1 MKFFGFNLQEK
12 DYAEFLLLSFS
23 TACLLLAA
31 SFIVSHFPIW
41 NSSLYSFWKSNFG
54 NCLSSRLL
62 RTVLQF
68 LPPYQSWKP
77 NKSSAVVKFKN
88 KAVLSFST
96 NPKCSKKKVTLFCF
110 KEQTAIVSFQ
120 QKQAAVRSLVTIT
133 EYKRNLLSKF
143 NTKVEYW
150 EGLYNLTKIR
160 TNVRSWNV
168 LDTSQITVPW
178 TEKLSK

>member
-96 NPKCSKKKVTLFCF
+96 NPKCSKKKLHYFVLRNKQQLCLFNRN
-110 KEQTAIVSFQ
+110 
-120 QKQAAVRSLVTIT
+120 KQLSGVLSLS
-133 EYKRNLLSKF
+133 L
-143 NTKVEYW
+143 NTKE
-150 EGLYNLTKIR
+150 I
-160 TNVRSWNV
+160 SWV
-168 LDTSQITVPW
+168 SSTQ
-178 TEKLSK
+178 K